1 LSDRTYLD
9 SLPRYVG
16 TSASPQP
23 AYGGHHGRHRWPR
36 RRCPSAWPPITAT
49 YTAAGRDRSSTDLAR
64 NLAQAPVLRNPANP
78 KRAIGAADNKSG
90 RSRVRPLAVAVPA
103 VGGLA
108 HTRKASP
115 SSSRHPM
122 RTRTLRIGPLCQR
135 CLSDV
140 DAVRDAARVV
150 AQVARPQTRSRG
162 RADWAI
168 AVRGRGMTSGG
179 STANQSCHRRRWLT
193 TKALDAWPHAP
204 GGGPKATRH
213 RPTCAPYGC
222 MQPAV
227 ATTTSTA
234 NRPRTWPQVMTEPL
248 CTDRR

>member
-1 LSDRTYLD
+1 MSDRTYLD

-108 HTRKASP
+108 HTRKAWP
-115 SSSRHPM
+115 SSRHPM

-140 DAVRDAARVV
+140 EAVRDAARVV
-150 AQVARPQTRSRG
+150 AEVARPQTRSRG

-204 GGGPKATRH
+204 GGGPRSPVIGQHVLRTVACKPRWPRLQA
-213 RPTCAPYGC
+213 RPTALGRGHK
-222 MQPAV
+222 
-227 ATTTSTA
+227 S
-234 NRPRTWPQVMTEPL
+234 
-248 CTDRR
+248 